1 MTDKEYIAAFRM
13 NDQRAITA
21 FYDLYREPFCEWIGA
36 KFQVRDKDSL
46 YDVYIV
52 TVTRLW
58 EFIRKGKLTEQHLVK
73 PLPHYLYGIGKHVMQ
88 ETLRKSMVP
97 EERAQ
102 MYRIELEED
111 LRIDAAYET
120 RLQLIKSVVDQMG
133 EPCEPL
139 LHRVYWQR
147 MSMDAIASD
156 LGYKNADSAKA
167 QKYKCMEKLKRI
179 IYHQL

>member
-1 MTDKEYIAAFRM
+1 M
-13 NDQRAITA
+13 NDQRTITA
-21 FYDLYREPFCEWIGA
+21 FYDLHRESFCKQIGA
-36 KFQVRDKDSL
+36 LFRVLDKDSL
-46 YDVYIV
+46 YDVYLQS
-52 TVTRLW
+52 VTRLW
-58 EFIRKGKLTEQHLVK
+58 EFIQKGKLTEQHLTK
-73 PLPHYLYGIGKHVMQ
+73 PLTHYLFGIGRLVML
-88 ETLRKSMVP
+88 ETLRRSIVS
-97 EERAQ
+97 EEKAQ
-102 MYRIELEED
+102 KYRIELEED
-111 LRIDAAYET
+111 LRMDAAYET